1 MGTEVNAADATR
13 PVMSARLRPEATARR
28 EVTDAVK

>member
-1 MGTEVNAADATR
+1 MPSAADAIR

-28 EVTDAVK
+28 EVTDAVR